1 MSNGRGVQA
10 GMFPVRAERMAA
22 ACRKLAADL
31 RREHA
36 MGEGPIQA
44 RGSGGQVA
52 HRISREVAAISMD
65 AQADRWEAEARTGV
79 RNTTDRAKIGIP

>member
-1 MSNGRGVQA
+1 MTFYHQIPW
-10 GMFPVRAERMAA
+10 PVRAEGMAA

-44 RGSGGQVA
+44 TGPTGGAALRV
-52 HRISREVAAISMD
+52 SRATAAISMD
-65 AQADRWEAEARTGV
+65 QQADRWESEARTGV